1 MIILNQSI
9 KKNAKLCYMDTGSFI
24 IHIKTKNFYRDIAD
38 DVKKGF
44 DI

>member
-9 KKNAKLCYMDTGSFI
+9 KKNAKLCYMDTDSFI
-24 IHIKTKNFYRDIAD
+24 IHIKTKIFYRDIAD

>member
-1 MIILNQSI
+1 
-9 KKNAKLCYMDTGSFI
+9 MDIDSFI
-24 IHIKTKNFYRDIAD
+24 IHIKTKSFYRDIGD